1 MIQESARKMFKLMS
15 RYGNDLAFIV
25 VATKKDNLVGLEE
38 AHYLNMLKSQGRRVD
53 DEARAQAEQ
62 HAQQV
67 LKDRYELL
75 VQGIRKET
83 DRYHAVIMTSMCRL
97 PAASSRN

>member
-1 MIQESARKMFKLMS
+1 MLFRSI
-15 RYGNDLAFIV
+15 
-25 VATKKDNLVGLEE
+25 EE
-38 AHYLNMLKSQGRRVD
+38 ARSLNRLRSQGRRVD
-53 DEARAQAEQ
+53 DEARVQAEQ
-62 HAQQV
+62 DAQQV

-97 PAASSRN
+97 PAASNRN

>member
-1 MIQESARKMFKLMS
+1 M
-15 RYGNDLAFIV
+15 
-25 VATKKDNLVGLEE
+25 EE
-38 AHYLNMLKSQGRRVD
+38 ARSLNRLRSQGRLVD
-53 DEARAQAEQ
+53 DEARAQAERD
-62 HAQQV
+62 AQQV

-97 PAASSRN
+97 PPLQAENRELSS